1 MGYKMKNL
9 EVNIHIINV
18 STENIFLD
26 EKSYE
31 KALIYGIVY
40 KTSNGAKPISI
51 IFDKMPE
58 KYEKIFDK
66 IRYLVLLKNKY
77 FRKLFS

>member
-1 MGYKMKNL
+1 ML
-9 EVNIHIINV
+9 LFWHIINYNI
-18 STENIFLD
+18 ENIFLD
-26 EKSYE
+26 ERSYE
-31 KALIYGIVY
+31 KALIYDSVY
-40 KTSNGAKPISI
+40 KTSYGAKPISI
-51 IFDKMPE
+51 IFDKVPG

>member
-1 MGYKMKNL
+1 MKNL

-31 KALIYGIVY
+31 KSY

-77 FRKLFS
+77 LRKLFS